1 MTRSTLAAAGLSL
14 LALAPM
20 SLAQIVPPAP
30 AATTPAAPYTPP
42 PPPPPAPQ
50 PQGQP
55 GQPAGATP
63 AGPAITPPNLVQKDA
78 AGIVTELTVP
88 AEFAAVDGLNLPA
101 DRKAKV
107 DAVKLSRRAM
117 MDGTCIQRCTDA
129 SMIYTK
135 LPNLEK
141 IEFNDLVALQKPLQ
155 SLVLKP
161 PFIDMLVQQG
171 ALTSAEGDACRAAV
185 NNYNTAMQKMLKEQG
200 GNNIMMIAGQAAR
213 MNIRGIS
220 REAIIAFD
228 DMLTKAA
235 AKTGKS
241 KEELAAT
248 LGAADA
254 ETQQRMLVPVATPM
268 PMTIEPVKE
277 GAKPAEKPAVK

>member
-1 MTRSTLAAAGLSL
+1 MTRSTIAAAGLSL

-20 SLAQIVPPAP
+20 SFAQIVPPAP

-42 PPPPPAPQ
+42 PPPPPPPAGAPG
-50 PQGQP
+50 GQP
-55 GQPAGATP
+55 GTVAPVSPG
-63 AGPAITPPNLVQKDA
+63 ITPPNLVQKDA
-78 AGIVTELTVP
+78 AGKVTELTIPV
-88 AEFAAVDGLNLPA
+88 EFAAVEALNLPA
-101 DRKAKV
+101 DRKAKI
-107 DAVKLSRRAM
+107 DGVKTQRRAM
-117 MDGTCIQRCTDA
+117 MDGTCIQRCTDVCL
-129 SMIYTK
+129 IYTK
-135 LPNLEK
+135 LPVLDK
-141 IEFNDLVALQKPLQ
+141 TEFNDLVALQKPLQ

-185 NNYNTAMQKMLKEQG
+185 NNYNTAMQMMLKEQG
-200 GNNIMMIAGQAAR
+200 GNDIMKIAGQAAR

-220 REAIIAFD
+220 RESMIAFD

-241 KEELAAT
+241 KEELVAM
-248 LGAADA
+248 LGSADA

-268 PMTIEPVKE
+268 PMTIEPAKE
-277 GAKPAEKPAVK
+277 AAKPATK

>member
-1 MTRSTLAAAGLSL
+1 MTRLTLAAASLSL

-42 PPPPPAPQ
+42 PPPPPPAANPV
-50 PQGQP
+50 GQP
-55 GQPAGATP
+55 GAVTS
-63 AGPAITPPNLVQKDA
+63 AGPAVTPPNLVQKDA
-78 AGIVTELTVP
+78 AGKVTELTIP
-88 AEFAAVDGLNLPA
+88 AEFAAVEALNLPA
-101 DRKAKV
+101 DRKAKIE
-107 DAVKLSRRAM
+107 AVKTQRRAM
-117 MDGTCIQRCTDA
+117 MDGTCIQRCTDVCL
-129 SMIYTK
+129 IYTK
-135 LPNLEK
+135 LPVLEK
-141 IEFNDLVALQKPLQ
+141 TEFNDLVALQKPLQ

-171 ALTSAEGDACRAAV
+171 ALTSAEGDAARTAV
-185 NNYNTAMQKMLKEQG
+185 NNYNTAMQMMLKEQG
-200 GNNIMMIAGQAAR
+200 GNDIMKIAGQAAR

-220 REAIIAFD
+220 RESMIAFD

-241 KEELAAT
+241 KEELVAM

-277 GAKPAEKPAVK
+277 GTKPAEKPAAK